1 MNRQLFVSYLRVSTQ
16 RQGTGNGVGTG
27 YGLDSQRKTIQEF
40 IGTSGELIGEYVE
53 VESGRKND
61 RPELKRAVRD
71 CKLKSAT
78 LIVAK
83 LDRLSRNQR
92 FLLELQE
99 SGIQIRFCD
108 YPSADK
114 MVIGIM
120 AAVAEGEAKMISE
133 RTRRA
138 LQAAK
143 SRGVKLGTNN
153 LTEDGTIK
161 GAENSVVVR
170 QEMAKAR
177 SLEIIPIIQEIKDR
191 GVTTLKGIARE
202 LNAMGIGSPR
212 GGRYYPQTV
221 KNVLRF
227 A

>member
-1 MNRQLFVSYLRVSTQ
+1 MDRQLFVSYLRVSTQ
-16 RQGTGNGVGTG
+16 RQGDTG

-40 IGTSGELIGEYVE
+40 IGSTGKVIGEFVE
-53 VESGRKND
+53 VESGKLAN
-61 RPELKRAVRD
+61 RPELKKAVRD
-71 CKLKSAT
+71 CKLKGAV

-120 AAVAEGEAKMISE
+120 AAVAEGEARMISE
-133 RTRRA
+133 RTKKA

-143 SRGVKLGTNN
+143 ARGVKLGTDN
-153 LTEDGTIK
+153 LTREGTIK
-161 GAENSVVVR
+161 GAENSVMAR
-170 QEMAKAR
+170 QERAKTRA
-177 SLEIIPIIQEIKDR
+177 LEIVPIIQEIKEE
-191 GVTTLKGIARE
+191 GVSTLTGIANA
-202 LNAMGIGSPR
+202 LNKMGIGSPR
-212 GGRYYPQTV
+212 GGKFYPQTV
-221 KNVLRF
+221 KNVLMF

>member
-1 MNRQLFVSYLRVSTQ
+1 MSRQLFVSYLRVSTQ
-16 RQGTGNGVGTG
+16 RQGTGNGMGTG

-40 IGTSGELIGEYVE
+40 VGSGDVIGEYVE
-53 VESGRKND
+53 VESGKLAN
-61 RPELKRAVRD
+61 RPMLKKAVRD
-71 CKLKSAT
+71 CKLKGAV

-120 AAVAEGEAKMISE
+120 AAVAEGEAKLISD

-138 LQAAK
+138 LAAAK
-143 SRGVKLGTNN
+143 ARGVKLGTNN
-153 LTEDGTIK
+153 LTPDGTKK
-161 GAENSVVVR
+161 GVENSVVTR
-170 QEMAKAR
+170 QEIAR
-177 SLEIIPIIQEIKDR
+177 TRAMEIMPIIQEIRER
-191 GVTTLKGIARE
+191 GVHTLTGIAME
-202 LNAMGIGSPR
+202 LNAIGIGSPR
-212 GGRYYPQTV
+212 GGRFYPQTV
-221 KNVLRF
+221 KNVLRY